1 MATKTLYLAAALLA
15 IAAAAQTMPKIVVSF
30 PAYNVVLSEA
40 FPNADVVLITKGAS
54 DPHEYQLTAEDLQML
69 ASLTPRDVVVLSM
82 HAPFEQKIAEMARD
96 SQIKAKVI
104 DLTKIQQYLTY
115 DNGAVNP
122 HDHGI
127 YPPNVLKLVAAVA
140 NAIGLKPDLTFLQ
153 KLRELNSTYCCRFSG
168 KAVALTPAAQYILHW
183 LGYRDIAVLIKEPG
197 MPPTTQDLQKAL
209 QYAKEGAPVLA
220 AVVRGEALRIVDQ
233 FRQKAQEAGINPH
246 IITADFSKNYIQ
258 TLEATVR
265 QIAAVA
271 QMSSATETTAK
282 QATQQNTAATQ
293 TTQPAAGPELTIP
306 IAVAATTIVLF
317 AATLLLLRR
326 KK

>member
-1 MATKTLYLAAALLA
+1 MAAKTLYLAAALLA
-15 IAAAAQTMPKIVVSF
+15 IAAVAQTTTKIVVSF

-69 ASLTPRDVVVLSM
+69 SSLTPRDVVVLSM

-96 SQIKAKVI
+96 GQIKAKVI

-127 YPPNVLKLVAAVA
+127 YPPNVLRLVAAVA
-140 NAIGLKPDLTFLQ
+140 NATGLRPDLAFLQ

-168 KAVALTPAAQYILHW
+168 KAVALTPTAQYILYW

-197 MPPTTQDLQKAL
+197 VPPTPQDLQKAL

-233 FRQKAQEAGINPH
+233 FRQKAQEAGINPN

-258 TLEATVR
+258 TLEAAVR
-265 QIAAVA
+265 QIAAA
-271 QMSSATETTAK
+271 QTPTATETTAK
-282 QATQQNTAATQ
+282 QTTQQNTEATQ
-293 TTQPAAGPELTIP
+293 TAHTAAGPEPTIP
-306 IAVAATTIVLF
+306 IAVAATAIVLL
-317 AATLLLLRR
+317 AVLLLLRW
-326 KK
+326 KKQ